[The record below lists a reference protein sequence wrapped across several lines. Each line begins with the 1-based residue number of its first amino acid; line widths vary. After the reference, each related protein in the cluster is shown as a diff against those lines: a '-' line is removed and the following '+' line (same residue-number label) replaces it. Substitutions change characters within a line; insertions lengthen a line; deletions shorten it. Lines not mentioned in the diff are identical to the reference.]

1 MSVLPYTEVLIRY
14 IRREFPGVS
23 IFFFE
28 SVCWDTHQ
36 PYHDGKVSITA
47 HYQTPLFSYRNT
59 IGNTQ
64 EKCENENLWGREKH
78 HPPASVS
85 DVFCFVLFCFDLIC
99 HSRFCH
105 SLFASSFLF
114 PFFRY
119 MKTLLMHL

>member
-28 SVCWDTHQ
+28 SVCRDTHQ

-47 HYQTPLFSYRNT
+47 HYQTPLFSYRNA
-59 IGNTQ
+59 IGGGMARC
-64 EKCENENLWGREKH
+64 KNEEFWGIKLN

-85 DVFCFVLFCFDLIC
+85 VFILCF
-99 HSRFCH
+99 H
-105 SLFASSFLF
+105 SLFCHYIFASLFLF
-114 PFFRY
+114 PFTRL
-119 MKTLLMHL
+119 MKTLLMPL